1 MKMHAWYTLRTRQ
14 SGARASAQGAWL
26 LFATMPIP
34 RRPFFLPGASFRA
47 YALSKGRKKDGRT
60 DGQTGGHADGKGQVK
75 T

>member
-1 MKMHAWYTLRTRQ
+1 MHTRYVHVSRERERAQ
-14 SGARASAQGAWL
+14 STWL

-60 DGQTGGHADGKGQVK
+60 NGRTEGQADGKGQVK